1 MKTLGFISI
10 VALLGATSASA
21 QDHCSDRS
29 AEARR
34 LGECSIGTQAPSTES
49 LVSTLRAGL
58 NGGSDTAIHGALDY
72 SERLEAAAAIHP
84 AIDLVLQ
91 SDNARTREFAAW
103 WLGKRPFTLG
113 WIARMFADTLEG
125 DYSSAPV
132 QRAIEAGI
140 SQDLLRARSA
150 EALGEFRQ
158 AGAIDVLRTAA
169 SSDTSAIV
177 REAAVRGLGRLNH
190 TQSGAALATAMVDSD
205 AAVRRAA
212 LDNVLLVSFFRDGAA
227 IVGALED
234 ADAGNRRQAA
244 LLVGQLRVGGAVP
257 VLVALLRGD
266 EDANVRR
273 AAAWALGRLGG
284 TEASAA
290 LGAAIATES
299 NRQVLDAIEVAQRMR

>member
-10 VALLGATSASA
+10 VALLGATAASA
-21 QDHCSDRS
+21 QDRCGDRS

-34 LGECSIGTQAPSTES
+34 LGECSIGTQAPSSES
-49 LVSTLRAGL
+49 LVATLRAGL
-58 NGGSDTAIHGALDY
+58 NGGSDTAIQGALDY
-72 SERLEAAAAIHP
+72 SERHDVAAAIHP

-113 WIARMFADTLEG
+113 WIARMFSDTLEG
-125 DYSSAPV
+125 DYSSAPI
-132 QRAIEAGI
+132 QRAVAAGI
-140 SQDLLRARSA
+140 SQDVLRARSA

-158 AGAIDVLRTAA
+158 AGALDVLRTAA
-169 SSDTSAIV
+169 TSDTSALV

-190 TQSGAALATAMVDSD
+190 SQSGAALAVAMVDSD
-205 AAVRRAA
+205 PAVRRAA
-212 LDNVLLVSFFRDGAA
+212 LDNVLLLSFFRDGAA

-234 ADAGNRRQAA
+234 SDAGNRRQAA

-284 TEASAA
+284 TEASEA
-290 LGAAIATES
+290 LGAAIGVET
-299 NRQVLDAIEVAQRMR
+299 NRQVLDAIEIAQQMR